1 MELERR
7 LAKVARYHLALFLLP
22 MLSLLYYGWWKAPDL
37 DQRPDNPLGTAPMS
51 RRGDILDRHHQ
62 PLAHSQNGQRVYPL
76 KEKVGPLVGYHL
88 RGRNQSGL
96 EASLQATLSPPPPP
110 KSLWGAIARDR
121 SNSRKDEL
129 LKGPSVVLT
138 IDSGLQSKLYQLF
151 GNRAGVIVVAER
163 ASGDILAAVSCPSF
177 DPNRVAESWQE
188 LRGDP
193 RSPFI
198 ERIGSGLYPV
208 RSSTG
213 TDLIA
218 SDLVEGHPW
227 FSDNPFPRYPGASS
241 ALTVEGRQLL
251 SPLMLL
257 ALAAGPDWSFQP
269 RLLSSPLEETESVS
283 APEVPLPSLG
293 EGQSHNGFQLF
304 RLLGPAFRESPAF
317 DVVVGRPGEEKNG
330 LVFALVVEEHSEG
343 ASELGKETVKIL
355 REWSQTW

>member
-22 MLSLLYYGWWKAPDL
+22 MLSLLYYGWWTAPDL
-37 DQRPDNPLGTAPMS
+37 DQRPDNPLGAAPMS
-51 RRGDILDRHHQ
+51 RRGDIQDRHHQ
-62 PLAHSQNGQRVYPL
+62 PLARSEGDRRVYPL
-76 KEKVGPLVGYHL
+76 AEEAGSLVGYHL

-96 EASLQATLSPPPPP
+96 EAYLQTTLSPPPPP

-121 SNSRKDEL
+121 RSSREDEL
-129 LKGPSVVLT
+129 LKGPDVILT
-138 IDSGLQSKLYQLF
+138 LDSGLQGKLYRLF
-151 GNRAGVIVVAER
+151 GKRAGVIVVAER
-163 ASGDILAAVSCPSF
+163 ASGDVLAAISCPSF
-177 DPNRVAESWQE
+177 DPNRVAETWQE

-198 ERIGSGLYPV
+198 ERVGSGLYPV
-208 RSSTG
+208 KSSAG
-213 TDLIA
+213 ADLIA
-218 SDLVEGHPW
+218 SELVKNHPW

-257 ALAAGPDWSFQP
+257 SLAAGSERFRPG
-269 RLLSSPLEETESVS
+269 LISSPLDEAEMKASRD
-283 APEVPLPSLG
+283 VPLPSP
-293 EGQSHNGFQLF
+293 EDGQSFENFQLF
-304 RLLGPAFRESPAF
+304 RLLGPAFRESPPF
-317 DVVVGRPGEEKNG
+317 DVVLGRSGEEKSG
-330 LVFALVVEEHSEG
+330 LVFAIVIEEREEG